1 MRYCKPFYYD
11 DFRCLAGDCPD
22 TCCAGW
28 QIYIDDDSLDRYER
42 VKGSFGS
49 RLVNSI
55 NWQEGAFYQDAGRCV
70 FLNEEDLCDLH
81 QELGESALCD
91 TCRRYPR
98 HVEEFD
104 GLRELSLS
112 LSCPE
117 AARMLL
123 TCTEPERFIQWETD
137 EAEDSFEED
146 EMDYLLFTRLE
157 DAREVMLRILGNRE
171 SDIENRMALVLGL
184 AEEMQDCM
192 DENRSFDMDDV
203 IDRYRKG
210 TETGEV
216 QDKDLSEDP
225 GAEAENAAGSHD
237 GKFPGRYET
246 CCREFPIFHKMEHLR
261 PEWGLMLDDMWSTL
275 YARGRE
281 TYEEIC
287 REFENY
293 CESSSRN
300 HTIRQQT
307 GERLMTEFVYT
318 WFCGAV
324 YDEEIAVKIRFA
336 VFSTRWIQELT
347 MYRYVKNNGQLSMED
362 IIEMTWKYARE
373 IEHSD
378 VNLGILEEELEN
390 AAQDFA

>member
-1 MRYCKPFYYD
+1 MRYCKPLYYD

-42 VKGSFGS
+42 VKGLFGS
-49 RLVNSI
+49 RLANSI
-55 NWQEGAFYQDAGRCV
+55 DWQEGAFYQDGGRCV
-70 FLNEEDLCDLH
+70 FLNEENLCDLH
-81 QELGESALCD
+81 QELGEDALCD

-137 EAEDSFEED
+137 EEEDSFEED

-157 DAREVMLRILGNRE
+157 DAREVMFQILGNRGP
-171 SDIENRMALVLGL
+171 DIENRMAQVLQL

-192 DENRSFDMDDV
+192 DEDRSFDMDDV
-203 IDRYRKG
+203 IDRYRKENENG
-210 TETGEV
+210 VMQDGERC
-216 QDKDLSEDP
+216 
-225 GAEAENAAGSHD
+225 D
-237 GKFPGRYET
+237 GKLARRYET
-246 CCREFPIFHKMEHLR
+246 CCRQFPIFHKMEHLR
-261 PEWGLMLDDMWSTL
+261 PEWGLMLDDMWRTL
-275 YARGRE
+275 YAPGE
-281 TYEEIC
+281 KQYENIC
-287 REFENY
+287 RTFEDF
-293 CESSSRN
+293 CESSSKN
-300 HTIRQQT
+300 HTLRQQI
-307 GERLMTEFVYT
+307 GERLMTEFIYT
-318 WFCGAV
+318 YFCGAV

-336 VFSTRWIQELT
+336 VYSVRWIHELI
-347 MYRYVKNNGQLSMED
+347 MYRFIKKDGQLTMED

-378 VNLGILEEELEN
+378 INLGILEEELR
-390 AAQDFA
+390 

>member
-1 MRYCKPFYYD
+1 MRYCKPLYYD

-42 VKGSFGS
+42 VKGPFGS
-49 RLVNSI
+49 RLANSI
-55 NWQEGAFYQDAGRCV
+55 DWQEGAFYQDAGRCV
-70 FLNEEDLCDLH
+70 FLNEETLCDLH
-81 QELGESALCD
+81 RELGEDALCD

-137 EAEDSFEED
+137 EEEGSFEED

-157 DAREVMLRILGNRE
+157 DVREVMFQILGNRGP
-171 SDIENRMALVLGL
+171 DIEKRMAQVLQL
-184 AEEMQDCM
+184 AEEMQNCM
-192 DENRSFDMDDV
+192 DEARSFDMDDV
-203 IDRYRKG
+203 IDRYRK
-210 TETGEV
+210 ENENGEM
-216 QDKDLSEDP
+216 QDGEMHDREMKNGERC
-225 GAEAENAAGSHD
+225 D
-237 GKFPGRYET
+237 GKLALRYET

-261 PEWGLMLDDMWSTL
+261 PEWGLMLDDMWNTL
-275 YARGRE
+275 YAPGE
-281 TYEEIC
+281 KQYENIC
-287 REFENY
+287 RTFEDF
-293 CESSSRN
+293 CESSSKN
-300 HTIRQQT
+300 HTLRQQT
-307 GERLMTEFVYT
+307 GERLMTEFIYT
-318 WFCGAV
+318 YFCGAV
-324 YDEEIAVKIRFA
+324 YDEELAVKIRFA
-336 VFSTRWIQELT
+336 VYSVRWIQELI
-347 MYRYVKNNGQLSMED
+347 MYRFIEKGGQLTMED

-378 VNLGILEEELEN
+378 INLGILEEELR
-390 AAQDFA
+390 

>member
-28 QIYIDDDSLDRYER
+28 LIYIDDDSLDRYEQ
-42 VKGSFGS
+42 VNGPFGS
-49 RLVNSI
+49 RLANSI
-55 NWQEGAFYQDAGRCV
+55 DWEEGAFYQDGDRCV
-70 FLNEEDLCDLH
+70 FLNEDNLCNLQ
-81 QELGESALCD
+81 QELGEAELCD

-123 TCTEPERFIQWETD
+123 TCTEPERFVQWETD
-137 EAEDSFEED
+137 EEEDSFEED

-157 DAREVMLRILGNRE
+157 DAREVILQILGNR
-171 SDIENRMALVLGL
+171 SLDIEKRMALVLQL
-184 AEEMQDCM
+184 AEEMQTCM
-192 DENRSFDMDDV
+192 DADRSFDMDEV
-203 IDRYRKG
+203 IDRYRKEN
-210 TETGEV
+210 ETGKLQERKLQERKQ
-216 QDKDLSEDP
+216 QDRKLQ
-225 GAEAENAAGSHD
+225 D
-237 GKFPGRYET
+237 GDSMRYET
-246 CCREFPIFHKMEHLR
+246 CCREFPIFHRMEHLR
-261 PEWGLMLDDMWSTL
+261 AEWGRMLDDMWNTL
-275 YARGRE
+275 YAPGRKQ
-281 TYEEIC
+281 YEEIC
-287 REFENY
+287 RRFETF

-300 HTIRQQT
+300 HTLRQQT

-324 YDEEIAVKIRFA
+324 YDEEIAVKIKFA
-336 VFSTRWIQELT
+336 VFSTRWIQELI
-347 MYRYVKNNGQLSMED
+347 MYRFTKNGSRISMED
-362 IIEMTWKYARE
+362 IIEMSWKYARE

-378 VNLGILEEELEN
+378 INLRILEEEL
-390 AAQDFA
+390 